1 MNVRAARPFRPALE
15 VLEGRMLPATFTVVD
30 LGDGGTG
37 SGLEGDLRYCI
48 EAANANSAPS
58 NRIVFQPG
66 LTGTITLQQ
75 GQLQV
80 DKNLKIDGPGADLLT
95 ISGNHQS
102 GVLEITADPR
112 AQKFRMEGVT
122 IADGIGVVTS
132 FGRRGGGLRNSHAD
146 VTLTNCVFSGN
157 VVGGVDALGY
167 GGAID
172 SVAGTVALTNCT
184 LADNH
189 GDNTNSSGGG
199 IYLENGALSL
209 DHCTLSGNSAASMG
223 GALDSLSGTVTAT
236 DTIMTGNSAQFG
248 GAMNGGRSTTCVR
261 CTITDNSALSAGA
274 VSVPSG
280 TFIDCTIANNVAI
293 TGAGGGFEGAAQLS
307 LIGSTI
313 AGNRA
318 GLDGGGVYWVGGL
331 ATITDCTF
339 SDNSAPN
346 GFGAGIFIAFGAS
359 LELTSGTLTQNSGLT
374 GGGLF
379 VGDPSSIV
387 LVRNTILAGNQA
399 RFEAA
404 DVLGAVLSLGHN
416 LVGEVDGSSGWQATD
431 LTGTSD
437 RPLDPRLGPLQ
448 DNGGPTWTHAPFANS
463 PAIDHGDP
471 VLVDSQDQRGTF
483 RFFDVLNSG
492 LDIGAVD
499 AEDAVAFR
507 VILPDHV
514 TAGQPFA
521 LTAVAVDQ
529 WGNVATLYAG
539 TVHFDSTDQSALLPD
554 NYSFASADQGQQ
566 TFAVTLNTRGSQAVR
581 VTDVNSASLSVTA
594 NTIVDDP
601 CPPFFAIG
609 DLDGTGL
616 QRRAQ
621 RWWIRAD
628 GFESGAPGH

>member
-1 MNVRAARPFRPALE
+1 MNVRAARPFRPGLE
-15 VLEGRMLPATFTVVD
+15 VLEGRMLPATFTVLD
-30 LGDGGTG
+30 LGDGGSG

-48 EAANANSAPS
+48 EAANANNDPS
-58 NRIVFQPG
+58 NHIVFQPG

-80 DKNLKIDGPGADLLT
+80 EKNLKIDGPGADLLT

-102 GVLEITADPR
+102 GVFEITTDPR
-112 AQKFRMEGVT
+112 AQDFRMAGVT

-132 FGRRGGGLRNSHAD
+132 FGHKGGGLLNWHAD

-157 VVGGVDALGY
+157 VVGGVSALGY
-167 GGAID
+167 GGAIY
-172 SVAGTVALTNCT
+172 SVAGTLALTNCT

-189 GDNTNSSGGG
+189 AEGTNSDGGG
-199 IYLENGALSL
+199 IYLEKGALSL
-209 DHCTLSGNSAASMG
+209 DHCTVSGNSAAGRG
-223 GALDSLSGTVTAT
+223 GALLSFVGTVNVTAT
-236 DTIMTGNSAQFG
+236 DTIITGNSAQFA
-248 GAMNGGRSTTCVR
+248 GAMYGGSSTTCVR
-261 CTITDNSALSAGA
+261 CTMTDNSALTAGA
-274 VSVPSG
+274 VSVAND
-280 TFIDCTIANNVAI
+280 TFIDSTIADNVAI
-293 TGAGGGFEGAAQLS
+293 TGYGGGFEGAGQLT

-318 GLDGGGVYWVGGL
+318 GLDGGGVWLIGGL

-346 GFGAGIFIAFGAS
+346 GFGAGIFIANLSQQGVS
-359 LELTSGTLTQNSGLT
+359 LELTSSTLTQNSGLT

-379 VGDPSSIV
+379 IGDPSTV
-387 LVRNTILAGNQA
+387 GLVGNTILAGNQA

-448 DNGGPTWTHAPFANS
+448 DNGGPTWTQAPFADS

-471 VLVDSQDQRGTF
+471 VLVGSRDQRGTF
-483 RFFDVLNSG
+483 RDFDGSSFG
-492 LDIGAVD
+492 PDIGAVE
-499 AEDAVAFR
+499 AEEAVAFR

-521 LTAVAVDQ
+521 LTVVAVDP
-529 WGNVATLYAG
+529 WGNVATTYAG
-539 TVHFDSTDQSALLPD
+539 TVHFDSTDQSAMLPD
-554 NYSFASADQGQQ
+554 DYSFASADQGRQ
-566 TFAVTLNTRGSQAVR
+566 TFAVTLNTPGGQAVR
-581 VTDVNSASLSVTA
+581 VTDVHNASLSGTA
-594 NTIVDDP
+594 NTIVDDR
-601 CPPFFAIG
+601 CTPFFAIG
-609 DLDGTGL
+609 DLQVFL
-616 QRRAQ
+616 APSRYPHHARREN
-621 RWWIRAD
+621 
-628 GFESGAPGH
+628 G